1 MQLVHAGKVRELYDA
16 GDGLLL
22 LVASDRVSAFD
33 VVMAEPV
40 PDKGR
45 VLTAMSV
52 FWFELLG
59 VPNHFVRVE
68 SGNGLLV
75 RRAEML
81 PLECVVRGHLA
92 GSAWKE
98 YRERGTIH
106 GEPAPAGLREAS
118 PLPEPRFT
126 PSTKA
131 AVGEHDENIAFDAAV
146 ALVGGELAE
155 RARALS
161 LDVYRRGAAHAAERG
176 IVVAD
181 TKLELG
187 LVDGELVV
195 ADEVLT
201 PDSSRFWPA
210 DAVVEG
216 SSPPSF
222 DKQPLR
228 DFLDTLDWDKRPPPP
243 PLPADVVSATRARYV
258 EAYERLS
265 GRSLADWP
273 PAA

>member
-1 MQLVHAGKVRELYDA
+1 MQLLHKGKVRELYDA

-52 FWFELLG
+52 FWFEELADV
-59 VPNHFVRVE
+59 VPNHLVRVE
-68 SGNGLLV
+68 GGRELLV

-106 GEPAPAGLREAS
+106 GEPAPPGLAEAS

-131 AVGEHDENIAFDAAV
+131 PVGEHDENIGFDGAV
-146 ALVGGELAE
+146 ALVGGERAE
-155 RARALS
+155 QVR
-161 LDVYRRGAAHAAERG
+161 DVCLRLFARGAARAAEAG

-181 TKLELG
+181 TKFELG

-216 SSPPSF
+216 TSPPSF

-228 DFLDTLDWDKRPPPP
+228 DFLDGMDWDKRPPPP
-243 PLPADVVSATRARYV
+243 ALPDDVVAATRERYV
-258 EAYERLS
+258 QAYERIS

-273 PAA
+273 